1 MTKPSRTNAFLSIG
15 VLAISVLLRPSTTF
29 AATFYIDPSA
39 ASNGTGTQ
47 ARPFNSWN
55 SVSFQLGNTYLQKAG
70 TTYPGLLALVSVQGT
85 ASLPIVIDSYGT
97 GAAPIVTNVVDFD
110 NSSYIFFRD
119 FIVTHVPTY
128 PSIVIQNGSTHITV
142 NNNTITNAAAS
153 GISLNGGGCNN
164 VIWSNTIHDVAQDG
178 IVMAQV
184 ACSNSNQTL
193 IYGNTIYNVGIHGIE
208 LNGNY
213 LVIENN
219 IVHDS
224 GMTTG
229 GASGIHLYGG
239 GFQGTPPDGMGN
251 NNLVLNNV
259 VYHTHEPLYHDGN
272 GIQCDEYTHNNQI
285 YNNQIYNN
293 LIFGNDG
300 MGIDLYNSRNNQVY
314 GNTLFTNVVNTD
326 GKYIDPRGN
335 ITNGTSAGRAH
346 TINTSTNNTFTNNV
360 IISSLPASDV
370 FDIDSNSLVSGPNN
384 FGGNHALAI
393 NGSHYYHYAG
403 IDGDNQGT
411 WNTMYFPG
419 GGDDTFGTIPV
430 TDIATAK
437 TSMDFIFPLPDALRL
452 TQGGKTVTLY
462 GWRADTGLYGRFGNG
477 LGLRSEMIPVP

>member
-1 MTKPSRTNAFLSIG
+1 MSKRVHSHAFFLIGVFTIIAFL
-15 VLAISVLLRPSTTF
+15 VPTATL

-55 SVSFQLGNTYLQKAG
+55 SVSFQSGNTYLQKAG
-70 TTYPGLLALVSVQGT
+70 TTYPGLLAFLSVQGT

-97 GAAPIVTNVVDFD
+97 GAAPIITNVVLFD

-119 FIVTHVPTY
+119 FTVTRVPTY
-128 PSIVIQNGSTHITV
+128 PSLVIRNGSTHITV
-142 NNNTITNAAAS
+142 NNNSITNAAAS
-153 GISLNGGGCNN
+153 GIFIGDTGCNN
-164 VIWSNTIHDVAQDG
+164 VIWNNTIHDVAQDG
-178 IVMAQV
+178 IVVEKV

-208 LNGNY
+208 LDGNF

-219 IVHDS
+219 IIHDS

-239 GFQGTPPDGMGN
+239 GFLGTPPDGMGN
-251 NNLVLNNV
+251 YNLVLNNV

-272 GIQCDEYTHNNQI
+272 GIQSDEYTH
-285 YNNQIYNN
+285 NNQIYNN

-300 MGIDLYNSRNNQVY
+300 MGIVLYDSRNNNVHD
-314 GNTLFTNVVNTD
+314 NTLLSNVVNTN

-335 ITNGTSAGRAH
+335 ITNETSAARAH
-346 TINTSTNNTFTNNV
+346 TTNVSTNNTFTNNV
-360 IISSLPASDV
+360 IISSLPISDV
-370 FDIDSNSLVSGPNN
+370 FDIDSYSLVSGSNN

-403 IDGDNQGT
+403 IDGDNQGI
-411 WNTMYFPG
+411 WNTIDFPG
-419 GGDDTFGTIPV
+419 GGDDAFGTIPV
-430 TDIATAK
+430 TDIASAK
-437 TSMDFIFPLPDALRL
+437 TSMDFIFPLSDALTL
-452 TQGGKTVTLY
+452 TLGGKAVTLY
-462 GWRADTGLYGRFGNG
+462 GWRVDTGLYGRFGLLSG
-477 LGLRSEMIPVP
+477 LPSRIIPIP

>member
-1 MTKPSRTNAFLSIG
+1 MSKRVHSHVYFLIG
-15 VLAISVLLRPSTTF
+15 VLTIIAFLVPTTTL

-39 ASNGTGTQ
+39 ASNGNGTQ

-55 SVSFQLGNTYLQKAG
+55 SVSFQRGNTYLQKAG

-85 ASLPIVIDSYGT
+85 ASMPIVIDSYGT

-119 FIVTHVPTY
+119 FTVTRVPTY
-128 PSIVIQNGSTHITV
+128 PSIVIQNGSNHITV

-164 VIWSNTIHDVAQDG
+164 VVWNNTIHDVAQDG
-178 IVMAQV
+178 MVMEQV
-184 ACSNSNQTL
+184 ACTNANQTL
-193 IYGNTIYNVGIHGIE
+193 IYGNTIYNTGMHGIE
-208 LNGNY
+208 LDGNY

-219 IVHDS
+219 IIHDS
-224 GMTTG
+224 GRTAG

-251 NNLVLNNV
+251 YNLVLNNV
-259 VYHTHEPLYHDGN
+259 VYHAHEPLYHDGN
-272 GIQCDEYTHNNQI
+272 GIQSDQYTHNNL
-285 YNNQIYNN
+285 IYNN

-300 MGIDLYNSRNNQVY
+300 MGVILYDSRNNQVY
-314 GNTLFTNVVNTD
+314 GNTLFRNVVNTL
-326 GKYIDPRGN
+326 GKYFDPRGN
-335 ITNGTSAGRAH
+335 LTNSTSAANFQTVNAATG
-346 TINTSTNNTFTNNV
+346 NTFTNNV
-360 IISSLPASDV
+360 IIPSLLMSDA
-370 FDIDSNSLVSGPNN
+370 FDINSASLQSGSNN
-384 FGGNHALAI
+384 FGGNQALTI
-393 NGSHYYHYAG
+393 GGSHYYHYAG
-403 IDGDNQGT
+403 IDGDNQAV

-430 TDIATAK
+430 TDIATTK
-437 TSMDFIFPLPDALRL
+437 TSMDFIFPLSDALSL

-462 GWRADTGLYGRFGNG
+462 GWRADTGLYGRFGLLSG
-477 LGLRSEMIPVP
+477 LPVQYHDQHQK